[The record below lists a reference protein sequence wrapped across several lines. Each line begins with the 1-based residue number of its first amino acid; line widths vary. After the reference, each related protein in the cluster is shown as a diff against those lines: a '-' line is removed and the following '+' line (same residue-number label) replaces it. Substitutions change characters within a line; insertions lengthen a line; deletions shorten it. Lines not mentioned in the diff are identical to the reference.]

1 MRAETIASIKMLIK
15 ADPDTT
21 PELLE
26 QIERICTGRRSS
38 KRDLI
43 DGNTARLLIGGGQ
56 RPISRVTLSKW
67 VKNGVITPVRI
78 SRRIVRYD
86 RNEIEKLAYEGRG

>member
-1 MRAETIASIKMLIK
+1 MLIQ
-15 ADPDTT
+15 ADPETT
-21 PELLE
+21 PDQLE
-26 QIERICTGRRSS
+26 QIERVCTGRRIR

-67 VKNGVITPVRI
+67 VKNGVINPVRI